1 MQCDVV
7 VVGGGPTGLLL
18 ARELALHGASAVV
31 LEKAPE
37 PRTEPKANGLV
48 GQSVELLHYRG
59 LLDRFRPEA
68 QFVGRVPAFTFGSVP
83 LPLARLGDSPLQLL
97 ALPQPRL
104 EALLTECVTERGVP
118 IRRGCAVEGLA
129 QDRDGVT
136 VQVRGPE
143 GEEHVRASYVV
154 GCDGAHS
161 TVRERAGIE
170 FPGTTK
176 PDVTKI
182 GHVTLPPDI
191 VAADGNGL
199 ELPQTGPLPL
209 GWRHTDRGR
218 IGVMSTRPGV
228 HIVTVTE
235 NDPAGADPAA
245 PLTLQELRS
254 SAARVLGEEVPMT
267 AAHWLSRVVNQSRL
281 AARYRAGRVLLAG
294 DAAHL
299 FPVGGSSLNV
309 GMTDAVNL
317 GWKLAAVLRD
327 GPAALLDTYHDERY
341 PAAERTLAQAE
352 GQAVMMASS
361 EEAAALRELFAE
373 LVSHDAAL
381 RHIAELIHGSD
392 IRHGQ
397 PGHGE
402 GADADAHPLV
412 GRLVPDLAFD
422 AEAGG
427 PSGVAELLVEGR
439 PVLLDLAGRTAV
451 AEAGS
456 RWAKRVEPVAARCAG
471 AAPADALLIRPDGWV
486 AWAAG
491 SGETDAAVHAGLT
504 RALRFWFGSPD

>member
-1 MQCDVV
+1 M
-7 VVGGGPTGLLL
+7 L
-18 ARELALHGASAVV
+18 ARELALQGASAVV

-48 GQSVELLHYRG
+48 GQIVELLHYRG

-68 QFVGRVPAFTFGSVP
+68 QFAGRVPAFTFGSVP

-104 EALLTECVTERGVP
+104 EALLTECAMERGVP
-118 IRRGCAVEGLA
+118 IRRGCAVQGLA

-136 VQVRGPE
+136 VRLRGPV

-161 TVRERAGIE
+161 TVRGLAGIE

-182 GHVTLPPDI
+182 GHVTLPPEV
-191 VAADGNGL
+191 VATDGNGL
-199 ELPQTGPLPL
+199 ELPATGPLPL
-209 GWRHTDRGR
+209 GWHHTDRGR

-245 PLTLQELRS
+245 PLTLEELRS
-254 SAARVLGEEVPMT
+254 GVARVLGEDVPMT
-267 AAHWLSRVVNQSRL
+267 EAHWLSRVVNQSRL

-299 FPVGGSSLNV
+299 FPAGGSSLNV

-327 GPAALLDTYHDERY
+327 GPGALLDTYHDERY
-341 PAAERTLAQAE
+341 PAAERTLAQTE

-397 PGHGE
+397 YGEHRADGQHGE

-412 GRLVPDLAFD
+412 GRLVPDLSFD
-422 AEAGG
+422 AESGG
-427 PSGVAELLVEGR
+427 PSGVAELLAEGR

-486 AWAAG
+486 AWAPVP
-491 SGETDAAVHAGLT
+491 GETDAAVRAGLT